1 MINYLAHWEQIL
13 IQSRSSIVSELK
25 EYNFNAICPIK
36 NNSELE
42 NVYHNLTHWEL
53 DRTKLLDV
61 KGIISLRKIL
71 KNTDK
76 NSTFHIFTL
85 KSGFLFMISSIF
97 INRNFKSTLSITGL
111 GFLFSKT
118 LKSNLLKYLSK
129 IIFMFFINKTFENI
143 IFQNETDK
151 NIFLKYSKFK
161 NNALIIESSGLK
173 IDEFKPKTTINKNLK
188 ILFAGRLLYDKG
200 IVEYIDFANLCNEE
214 NLEFYLAGNFDFG
227 NPRAISKFD
236 FEKMIKNSN
245 VEFLGHISSSNSL
258 KDYDVLISLSEHEG
272 FSRIL
277 LEAAYVGLYCIAKEN
292 NGTKFLSQFE
302 NASLLDSTDPKLIK
316 KEINKVEAGFKFI
329 SEKNK
334 KIISEK
340 FTIEY
345 VASQFQK
352 IYN

>member
-36 NNSELE
+36 KNSELE

-53 DRTKLLDV
+53 DRTKLLDIN
-61 KGIISLRKIL
+61 GIINLRKIL
-71 KNTDK
+71 KNTGK

-85 KSGFLFMISSIF
+85 KSGFIFMISNIF

-214 NLEFYLAGNFDFG
+214 NLEFYLAGDFDFG
-227 NPRAISKFD
+227 NPKAISKFD

-302 NASLLDSTDPKLIK
+302 NTSLLDSTDPKLIK
-316 KEINKVEAGFKFI
+316 KEINKVEEGFKFI

>member
-25 EYNFNAICPIK
+25 GYSFNAICPIEY
-36 NNSELE
+36 NSELE
-42 NVYHNLTHWEL
+42 NVYHKLTHWKL
-53 DRTKLLDV
+53 DRTKLLDI

-76 NSTFHIFTL
+76 NSIFHIFTL
-85 KSGFLFMISSIF
+85 KSGFIFMISNIF

-111 GFLFSKT
+111 GFLFSNT
-118 LKSNLLKYLSK
+118 LKSKLLKYLSK
-129 IIFMFFINKTFENI
+129 IIFIFFINKTFENI

-188 ILFAGRLLYDKG
+188 ILFAGRLIYDKG
-200 IVEYIDFANLCNEE
+200 IAEYIDFAKLCNEE
-214 NLEFYLAGNFDFG
+214 NLEFYLAGDFDFG
-227 NPRAISKFD
+227 NPKAISKFD

-245 VEFLGHISSSNSL
+245 VEFLGHINSSDSL

-292 NGTKFLSQFE
+292 SGTKFLSQFE
-302 NASLLDSTDPKLIK
+302 NASLLDSTDQNLIK
-316 KEINKVEAGFKFI
+316 KEINKVEAGFNFI
-329 SEKNK
+329 SEKNR